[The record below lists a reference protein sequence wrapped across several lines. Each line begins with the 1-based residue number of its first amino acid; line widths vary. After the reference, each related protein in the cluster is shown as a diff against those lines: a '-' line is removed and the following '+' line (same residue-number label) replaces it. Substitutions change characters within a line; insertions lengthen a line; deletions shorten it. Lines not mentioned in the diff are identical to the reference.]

1 MTRFPGLALAL
12 VVIALL
18 LASGGQA
25 TPGQS
30 TTLHGRVGPGFT
42 ISLTNESG
50 ARVTKLDPGTYDIEV
65 QDLSDEHNF
74 HLLGPGVDKATE
86 IGSSG
91 TVTWTVTLRDGTYT
105 YQCDPHQGTMNGS
118 FAVGNVPT
126 PPPPP
131 TPPAGGAVT
140 PKTKLLLTSGPGFKI
155 TLKTATGKTVK
166 SMKRG
171 TYTGCRSRPVAHPQ
185 RARRRAGLQPTNLA
199 AHLHGDA
206 DLEGQARANRHAP
219 VPLRPACPRGHEG
232 LGEDRP
238 VMGARPESALAD
250 PGRANTPEGGR
261 FAAAVVSTTQ
271 TERPARRQ
279 TGPCVTAFSVSDKP

>member
-91 TVTWTVTLRDGTYT
+91 TVMWTVTLRDGTYT

-131 TPPAGGAVT
+131 TPQAVT
-140 PKTKLLLTSGPGFKI
+140 PVTPASKLLLTSGPGFKI
-155 TLKTATGKTVK
+155 TLKTTTGKTIK

-171 TYTGCRSRPVAHPQ
+171 TYRVVVRDRSRIHNAHVVAPGFDRRTWPLTYTGTQ
-185 RARRRAGLQPTNLA
+185 TWKVKLARTGT
-199 AHLHGDA
+199 
-206 DLEGQARANRHAP
+206 
-219 VPLRPACPRGHEG
+219 LRFLCDPH
-232 LGEDRP
+232 
-238 VMGARPESALAD
+238 ALA
-250 PGRANTPEGGR
+250 GMKGSAKIVR
-261 FAAAVVSTTQ
+261 
-271 TERPARRQ
+271 
-279 TGPCVTAFSVSDKP
+279 

>member
-171 TYTGCRSRPVAHPQ
+171 TYRVVVRDRSRIHNAHVVAPGFDRRTWPLTYTGTQ
-185 RARRRAGLQPTNLA
+185 TWKVKLARTGT
-199 AHLHGDA
+199 
-206 DLEGQARANRHAP
+206 
-219 VPLRPACPRGHEG
+219 LRFLCDPH
-232 LGEDRP
+232 
-238 VMGARPESALAD
+238 ALA
-250 PGRANTPEGGR
+250 GMKGSAKIVR
-261 FAAAVVSTTQ
+261 
-271 TERPARRQ
+271 
-279 TGPCVTAFSVSDKP
+279 

>member
-42 ISLTNESG
+42 ISLTTESG

-74 HLLGPGVDKATE
+74 HLMGPGVDKATE
-86 IGSSG
+86 IGTSG

-118 FAVGNVPT
+118 FTVGNVPT
-126 PPPPP
+126 PPPPQSN
-131 TPPAGGAVT
+131 PPAGGAVT
-140 PKTKLLLTSGPGFKI
+140 PKTKLVLTSGPGFTI
-155 TLKTATGKTVK
+155 TLRTTAGKTVK
-166 SMKRG
+166 SMKTG
-171 TYTGCRSRPVAHPQ
+171 TYTVVVRDRSRIHDAHVVAPGYN
-185 RARRRAGLQPTNLA
+185 RRTS
-199 AHLHGDA
+199 
-206 DLEGQARANRHAP
+206 
-219 VPLRPACPRGHEG
+219 PLTYVG
-232 LGEDRP
+232 
-238 VMGARPESALAD
+238 
-250 PGRANTPEGGR
+250 
-261 FAAAVVSTTQ
+261 TQ
-271 TERPARRQ
+271 TWRVKLAR
-279 TGPCVTAFSVSDKP
+279 TGTFRFLCDPHALTGMKGSAKVIP